1 LPLQA
6 SITSDKIQCYKNIVI
21 RYNLYYYETMKR
33 IDIPHAAIKLKLKLI
48 KDNVRRIRENRNY
61 SQEYMAGKLSV
72 SQNTYSKLELG
83 YTALTLERLISIA
96 HVLDVD
102 IIGLV
107 YPTTNTD
114 KQKQEE
120 TLQQALL

>member
-1 LPLQA
+1 
-6 SITSDKIQCYKNIVI
+6 
-21 RYNLYYYETMKR
+21 MKR